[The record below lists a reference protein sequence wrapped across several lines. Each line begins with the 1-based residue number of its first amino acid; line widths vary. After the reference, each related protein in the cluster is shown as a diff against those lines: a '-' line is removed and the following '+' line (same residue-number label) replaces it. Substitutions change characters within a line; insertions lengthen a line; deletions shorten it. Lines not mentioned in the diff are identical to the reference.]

1 MFANPR
7 GLTISTVTYLEFQ
20 KPFRSKTLMSCV
32 FRKWLWICFVN
43 FSVKKPHFFKGHGI
57 VSDGLAYTRLHDTAG
72 CQTGC
77 TTGLTTVLNEQP
89 PFVQPVVKRVWQ
101 PVECLYTR
109 YDWLSNRFD
118 NRFDNMLYRVSG
130 TLVVTALVYQS
141 TKCITL
147 CSAQLVYTELS
158 DPVEGIPS
166 WSVTSHLGQLKLPIL
181 CGMKNEYPPNGSG
194 WEDNRRSDVT
204 LAIQQLCMAY
214 SPTYPTA

>member
-147 CSAQLVYTELS
+147 CSANFSPVSIYWVEWPRRGHTVLVCNQPLRPTQ
-158 DPVEGIPS
+158 
-166 WSVTSHLGQLKLPIL
+166 TS
-181 CGMKNEYPPNGSG
+181 YPLRDEKWVPAKWQRVG
-194 WEDNRRSDVT
+194 R
-204 LAIQQLCMAY
+204 
-214 SPTYPTA
+214 